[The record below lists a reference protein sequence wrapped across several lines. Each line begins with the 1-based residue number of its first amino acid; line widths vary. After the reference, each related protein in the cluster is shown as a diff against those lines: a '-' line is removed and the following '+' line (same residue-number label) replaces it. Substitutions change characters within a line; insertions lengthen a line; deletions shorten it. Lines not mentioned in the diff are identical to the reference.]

1 MKIQIFCKSV
11 ANIKFRMCRLPFLDK
26 VITFEAVSETLPV
39 NWFLDFSFWKIKL
52 INWQFKFKIQNLK
65 FRHNGWIGNDIHHDH
80 LDLIPHHQT
89 PHHHRLHHRHH
100 PLWQTKIHRPTRVVM
115 SKGAGPSE
123 LRMDIPTIAKTVKK
137 TNLEIGMCWEK
148 IRIKWKIKMKN
159 KNIKM
164 WRKFHLMIMI
174 CLSVVLVR
182 KFHNPSN
189 VVVVTIWETCNIMIV
204 IVRNQCWWIVNIKR
218 I

>member
-1 MKIQIFCKSV
+1 M
-11 ANIKFRMCRLPFLDK
+11 AELGM
-26 VITFEAVSETLPV
+26 TFTTIVSI
-39 NWFLDFSFWKIKL
+39 WFLIIKHL
-52 INWQFKFKIQNLK
+52 I
-65 FRHNGWIGNDIHHDH
+65 DHHR
-80 LDLIPHHQT
+80 L
-89 PHHHRLHHRHH
+89 PHHHPLHHPHH
-100 PLWQTKIHRPTRVVM
+100 PLCQTKTHRPTRVVM
-115 SKGAGPSE
+115 SKGAGPRE
-123 LRMDIPTIAKTVKK
+123 LRMDIPTIAKMVKK

-159 KNIKM
+159 LLKARRWDNYIQIWNYQRPTHSLTHSQGYVLGDAFASKNIKM

-182 KFHNPSN
+182 KFHSPSN
-189 VVVVTIWETCNIMIV
+189 VVVVTIWGTCNIMIV